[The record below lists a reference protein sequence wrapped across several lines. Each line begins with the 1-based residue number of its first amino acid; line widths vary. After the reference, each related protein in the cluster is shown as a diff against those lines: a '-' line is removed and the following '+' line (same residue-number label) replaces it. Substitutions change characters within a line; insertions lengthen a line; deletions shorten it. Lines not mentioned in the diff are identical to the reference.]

1 MAKENVESLCKKAQ
15 QAIAQSDNDLAKQY
29 YLQALALRSDAPDVH
44 YGLATVCFLQNDLPG
59 AAYHFKEV
67 TRLDP
72 LRAGAYIN
80 LGAVYNRLNQL
91 DEAIPILRRGIQLD
105 MNRAEGYYNLGLV
118 YRRKGQTELAIQAY
132 REATRV
138 NPRFAD
144 AHYNLGNLYMERE
157 QYGLAIAHYRQTLEL
172 RPNWEK
178 AIRGLEQAEAIQ
190 EQVEEQMTPKDDVPE
205 EEASAEEPDAA
216 AGSKRNL
223 DPDRTV
229 DPHFHGV
236 LLSTLHKA
244 TIDSENQGRT
254 FLKIL
259 ESEIEPAIKELSTC
273 LLYSDSSATE
283 LDQCVQKFEAAVAN
297 LRAAQSTLK
306 NSMERV
312 RLLGDQLVKM

>member
-1 MAKENVESLCKKAQ
+1 MAKENIESLCKKAQ

-91 DEAIPILRRGIQLD
+91 DDAIPILRRGIQLD

-157 QYGLAIAHYRQTLEL
+157 QYGLAIAHYRHTLEL

-178 AIRGLEQAEAIQ
+178 AMRGLEQAEAIQ
-190 EQVEEQMTPKDDVPE
+190 EEVEEQLSPKAVAQ
-205 EEASAEEPDAA
+205 EEAPAEELAEPA
-216 AGSKRNL
+216 AGTRNL

-229 DPHFHGV
+229 DPQFHGV

-283 LDQCVQKFEAAVAN
+283 LDQCVQKFEAAVTN

>member
-190 EQVEEQMTPKDDVPE
+190 EQLEEQMTPKE
-205 EEASAEEPDAA
+205 EEEEPMGEEQEAPT
-216 AGSKRNL
+216 GSKRNL

-229 DPHFHGV
+229 DPQFHGV

-283 LDQCVQKFEAAVAN
+283 LDQCVQKFETAVAN

>member
-1 MAKENVESLCKKAQ
+1 MAKENIESLCKKAQ
-15 QAIAQSDNDLAKQY
+15 QALAQSDNDLAKQY

-157 QYGLAIAHYRQTLEL
+157 QFGLAIAHYRQTLEL

-178 AIRGLEQAEAIQ
+178 ALRGLEHAEAVQ
-190 EQVEEQMTPKDDVPE
+190 EEVEEQMAPKDEPGE
-205 EEASAEEPDAA
+205 EETVQEASNT
-216 AGSKRNL
+216 AGGRHL

-229 DPHFHGV
+229 DPQFHGV

-283 LDQCVQKFEAAVAN
+283 LDQCVQKFEAAVAS
-297 LRAAQSTLK
+297 LRAAQSTLN

-312 RLLGDQLVKM
+312 RLLGDQLVKT